1 MAIVGLIIFVI
12 GVFVILFTDDS
23 DDPAQ
28 SYKIHKYFQGGN
40 SRGEDTNDL

>member
-1 MAIVGLIIFVI
+1 MAIVGLIIFII

-28 SYKIHKYFQGGN
+28 SYKIYKYFQGGN
-40 SRGEDTNDL
+40 SRGEDADDL

>member
-40 SRGEDTNDL
+40 SREENADDL